1 MIFVFFIFTL
11 FFQKKATGFPCKSK
25 NEKNTK
31 KGPTENH
38 IGFHKKHEKQQKNAT
53 GFP

>member
-1 MIFVFFIFTL
+1 MIFAFFYFYS
-11 FFQKKATGFPCKSK
+11 FFQKKPTGFPCKSK

-31 KGPTENH
+31 KRPAYNH
-38 IGFHKKHEKQQKNAT
+38 IGFHKKHEKQQKKAT